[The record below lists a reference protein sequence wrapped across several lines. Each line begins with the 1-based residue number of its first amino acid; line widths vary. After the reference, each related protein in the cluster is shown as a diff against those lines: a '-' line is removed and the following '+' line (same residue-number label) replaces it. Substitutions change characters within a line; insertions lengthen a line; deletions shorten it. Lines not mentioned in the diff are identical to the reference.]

1 MKSVLS
7 AARPL
12 LYLVWALGCLWFF
25 QQLNFATLVLDPVQA
40 ELKGDQCPQFASTC
54 SVPARLEGTFSP
66 FDKTLQVT
74 TKADGRTFFVPERTL
89 SFSIDAGQL
98 SKDEGHTG
106 ILLVAGLAVT
116 LLGGLWIIRRLTRR

>member
-1 MKSVLS
+1 MKSVLA

-12 LYLVWALGCLWFF
+12 LYLVWALACMWFF

-66 FDKTLQVT
+66 FDQTWQVT
-74 TKADGRTFFVPERTL
+74 TKADGRTFFTPVQTL
-89 SFSIDAGQL
+89 SFSVDAAEQ
-98 SKDEGHTG
+98 SKDGG
-106 ILLVAGLAVT
+106 QPFVMLGAGLAVA
-116 LLGGLWIIRRLTRR
+116 LVGGLWIIHRLTRR